1 MEATKGYL
9 YIDLKTAQEYF
20 KQGGLHKEIALKSGY
35 TEAEL
40 NPVRNEWESKFVGN
54 HIKGYYLG
62 SNSKI
67 FDLDCLSDFCEKAT
81 FKTEKQAKSALA
93 YAQLTQL
100 MALPEYNGDW
110 VPDWSDEDIKFIIR
124 R

>member
-1 MEATKGYL
+1 MDTIKGYL

-40 NPVRNEWESKFVGN
+40 NPIRNEWERKFIGKEIDGVYIAYDSYIYKMGCICN
-54 HIKGYYLG
+54 Y
-62 SNSKI
+62 S
-67 FDLDCLSDFCEKAT
+67 EKAT
-81 FKTEKQAKSALA
+81 FRTEKQAKSALA

-100 MALPEYNGDW
+100 MALPKLNSYFPNCLDTATLS
-110 VPDWSDEDIKFIIR
+110 V
-124 R
+124 